1 MPALHLH
8 AVERANWGDVGK
20 GLFFLSPWMFGY
32 LVFTITPI
40 IMTVYF
46 SLSEYSVLEPPVY
59 VGLQNYRDL
68 LHDKWFGNAMLNT
81 GAVRAMAL
89 PGAMAV
95 SLGLALLLNQPIRGQ
110 VALSDDHLPP
120 VARAR

>member
-1 MPALHLH
+1 MPAAHLSRSRKN
-8 AVERANWGDVGK
+8 EWGDIGK
-20 GLFFLSPWMFGY
+20 GLFFLSPWMLGY

-40 IMTVYF
+40 LMTVYF

-68 LHDKWFGNAMLNT
+68 MHDKWFGNAMLNT
-81 GAVRAMAL
+81 AQYAAMAL

-95 SLGLALLLNQPIRGQ
+95 SLGLALLLNQPI
-110 VALSDDHLPP
+110 
-120 VARAR
+120 